1 MSISQTFFTFINQ
14 YYDPKYPV
22 LLGLSGGA
30 DSLTLLY
37 LLEEY
42 RIKKGIKYG
51 IAHVDHGWRKES
63 VQESQEL
70 YKLAKKLQVEFH
82 LKKLN
87 PQDLKGNLEE
97 ACRLERLNFFSALCQ
112 QEGYQAVI
120 LGHHADDQSETV
132 LKKILEGGSLTHLTG
147 MLPHSIYKNLYIW
160 RPLIPCTKS
169 QILQWINEK
178 NLQPFE
184 DSTNLDEKFLRG
196 RMRTSIIPNLNDQF
210 GKNVVDSLCRIGN
223 ESYELKSYL
232 EKNLRDELLNIIK
245 GPFGSLLDL
254 SKSNVCDF
262 ELKYLLKKVCEGE
275 GIRLSYHLRDSI
287 LQKIREKSAN
297 CVFEAK
303 GVHIQVD
310 RSRVFIMQEALK
322 DFDEVILLREGCY
335 QVGNWSIE
343 VLEDCPHFNPHT
355 GWRSAWQGEWAIQ
368 IPKGKYFLVKPNS
381 SFSKQWTEA
390 KVPAFM
396 RYKFPILRNH
406 ASIEL
411 EFLTSKTLFQRLN
424 NDDKQW
430 FVFFKFK
437 NKIKSG

>member
-30 DSLTLLY
+30 DSLALLY

-42 RIKKGIKYG
+42 RIKKGIKYS

-63 VQESQEL
+63 EQESQDL
-70 YKLAKKLQVEFH
+70 QRLAKELQVQFH

-87 PQDLKGNLEE
+87 PQNMRGNLEE
-97 ACRLERLNFFSALCQ
+97 VCRLERLNFFSHLCQ

-132 LKKILEGGSLTHLTG
+132 LKKILEGGSLTHLHG
-147 MLPHSIYKNLYIW
+147 MLPQSTYQNLSIW
-160 RPLIPCTKS
+160 RPLIPCTKN
-169 QILQWINEK
+169 QILDWIREK
-178 NLQPFE
+178 NLQHFE
-184 DSTNLDEKFLRG
+184 DSTNLDKKFLRG
-196 RMRTSIIPNLNDQF
+196 RMRTSILPQLNEQF
-210 GKNVVDSLCRIGN
+210 GKNVGESLCRIGH

-232 EKNLRDELLNIIK
+232 EKNLREELLGVVK

-254 SKSNVCDF
+254 SKSKVCDF

-275 GIRLSYHLRDSI
+275 GIRLPYSLRDSI
-287 LQKIREKSAN
+287 LQKIRDKSAN

-303 GVHIQVD
+303 GIHIQVD
-310 RSRVFIMQEALK
+310 RSRIFIMQEALK
-322 DFDEVILLREGCY
+322 DFEEEILLREGCY
-335 QVGNWSIE
+335 QVGSWSIE
-343 VLEDCPHFNPHT
+343 VLADCAHFIPRT

-368 IPKGKYFLVKPNS
+368 IPRGKYFLTRANV
-381 SFSKQWTEA
+381 SFSKQWTDA

-406 ASIEL
+406 TSMEL

-424 NDDKQW
+424 HDDKQW
-430 FVFFKFK
+430 FVFVKFK